1 MSRAAASRGCSVCAR
16 ARCASVRAAAPGS
29 FVSAFACWEGAC
41 ALPAAPRPPGTLG
54 SVVLGSASAARADV
68 VLSPVG
74 DSCDQA
80 AAAPCSRSAEQGP
93 ESAKGGTA
101 GEPSALRSCCEPRI
115 APPRTDP
122 ATDLNFLC
130 RYFCLF
136 SARPWGREE
145 SSSIALHLIF
155 FLRQGFLLYLFV
167 STSQKWDC
175 RQLPTH
181 PILMWSPASELRSSG
196 FAASGLPTEVSSSPF
211 SSLVISDLACP
222 FNHDFLAWH
231 LQDEFSLWSVSDF

>member
-29 FVSAFACWEGAC
+29 FVSAFACWKRAC

-54 SVVLGSASAARADV
+54 SVVPGSASAARADV
-68 VLSPVG
+68 VRSPVG

-155 FLRQGFLLYLFV
+155 FFRTGFPFTSFCLHLPEMGLQTASRTPNPYVV
-167 STSQKWDC
+167 SGIRTQIARLCSK
-175 RQLPTH
+175 RFTH
-181 PILMWSPASELRSSG
+181 
-196 FAASGLPTEVSSSPF
+196 
-211 SSLVISDLACP
+211 
-222 FNHDFLAWH
+222 
-231 LQDEFSLWSVSDF
+231 